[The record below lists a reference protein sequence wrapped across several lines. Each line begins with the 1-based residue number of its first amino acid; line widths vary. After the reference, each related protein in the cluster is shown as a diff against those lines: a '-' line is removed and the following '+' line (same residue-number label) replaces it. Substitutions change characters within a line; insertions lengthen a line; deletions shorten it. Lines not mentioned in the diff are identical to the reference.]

1 MRWVALLV
9 LLAGPGAAQQIAQT
23 AQVLTLDQD
32 RLFAESRFGRAVAA
46 RVEAET
52 QALAAENRK
61 IDAALE
67 AEERDLTERRATTEP
82 AAFRALGAAFDAKAE
97 DLREAQRAKGR
108 GLIRSREEERQLF
121 SQAVGP
127 VLAELMTDK
136 GALVIL
142 DDSAVVLS
150 FSRIDVTD
158 DAIARLD
165 AVLGDGS
172 NRQMP
177 QALPLPL
184 PEPESPPIPRDPAPS
199 LPAP

>member
-9 LLAGPGAAQQIAQT
+9 LLAGPVAAQQIAQT